1 MDDPTQLTREQLLGL
16 IDDLQAHITIGED
29 DLRKLIAVS
38 QAAAREM
45 QRRAAC
51 GQRVQKDPAARI
63 DPQVMTELLAVLKEV
78 TALEY

>member
-1 MDDPTQLTREQLLGL
+1 MDDPTQLNREQLLGL

-29 DLRKLIAVS
+29 DLRKLIAAS

-45 QRRAAC
+45 QRQAAC
-51 GQRVQKDPAARI
+51 GQRAQKDPAAQI
-63 DPQVMTELLAVLKEV
+63 DPQVVANLLAVLKEV